1 MQAEVIFLGQLSHPN
16 LVKLIGYCCEDDHR
30 VLVYEFM
37 PLGSVE
43 SHLFSSNSYPILDR
57 SLLGFVKFI
66 VILFITLTM
75 VYPHM
80 AFMQIL
86 ILITEKN

>member
-1 MQAEVIFLGQLSHPN
+1 MLPFAVFRFEVFFSCLQAEVIFLGQLSHPN

-43 SHLFSSNSYPILDR
+43 SHLFSSNSDPILYTL
-57 SLLGFVKFI
+57 LLGFLEFV
-66 VILFITLTM
+66 VILS
-75 VYPHM
+75 
-80 AFMQIL
+80 
-86 ILITEKN
+86 